1 MKGDLQKAGLP
12 SEERLRGGETTT
24 GAQQSCP
31 EVERMTLLVPH
42 TAPEAGQ
49 EWACV
54 VYLEG
59 TRTPPGRMEVTLE
72 RETVRKFAFLSYPP
86 QGLPETQPVENYILE

>member
-24 GAQQSCP
+24 GTQQSCP
-31 EVERMTLLVPH
+31 EVELMTLLVPH

-49 EWACV
+49 EWAYV
-54 VYLEG
+54 VYVEG
-59 TRTPPGRMEVTLE
+59 TRTLPGRMEVTLE
-72 RETVRKFAFLSYPP
+72 REDSRGSLHSWAIHHKAYLKLNLLKTTS
-86 QGLPETQPVENYILE
+86 